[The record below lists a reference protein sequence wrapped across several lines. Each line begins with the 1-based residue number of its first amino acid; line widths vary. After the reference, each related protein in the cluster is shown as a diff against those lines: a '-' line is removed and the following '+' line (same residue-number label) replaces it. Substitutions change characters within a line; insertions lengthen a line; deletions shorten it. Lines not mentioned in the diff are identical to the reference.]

1 MDNIANAFFTQ
12 TIVGAPFSVLL
23 GHQLEADQLSVHG
36 IEIPLRGGN
45 TQLSRVWKDWMV
57 LDCASEPSG
66 KPRRR
71 PGRVR
76 RWLERHALVLA
87 LLSIFSLTVSAIFW
101 GFISWT

>member
-76 RWLERHALVLA
+76 RCWRRVWASWLLRPEIDFAAGPVDGPVPSR
-87 LLSIFSLTVSAIFW
+87 
-101 GFISWT
+101 

>member
-45 TQLSRVWKDWMV
+45 TQLSRVWKDWIVMSHAC
-57 LDCASEPSG
+57 DRMG
-66 KPRRR
+66 QPRHRT
-71 PGRVR
+71 GRVR
-76 RWLERHALVLA
+76 RWLERHALWLA
-87 LLSIFSLTVSAIFW
+87 ALGVSSLLATAVFW
-101 GFISWT
+101 GLQQWM